1 MKRFKLFME
10 NMLVYGL
17 GGVIGKVIPIIMLPI
32 VTRLMPNTY
41 YFGINDIFTIIV
53 SFGSAI
59 AIMGMY
65 DAMFRL
71 FFDKEDDE
79 YKKVICS
86 TTLFITI
93 IFSIIIFFIIY
104 IFKGKLSGF
113 FFGDSAYEMLMV
125 VTGLNILFGA
135 TNTIVSAPTRM
146 KNQRKIFLI
155 TNTLTP
161 LISYAVAIPALM
173 RGYYVFG
180 LPVAAL
186 ISVIVTEIVFIF
198 LNRNWFSF
206 KKINIEKIKDLFKV
220 GIPLLPN
227 FLIYWV
233 FNSISRIVIARLLGN
248 EQVGIYAIGG
258 KIGQLSQLI
267 YIAFAGGWQYF
278 AFSTMKDEDQVKM
291 TSNIFEYLGIITFV
305 ASAFVAAL
313 SEVLFEMLFT
323 GDFVKGSIIAPY
335 LFLAPLLL
343 MLFQVA
349 GNQFL
354 VIKKTLPNLFILS
367 VGAILCVVITWFGV
381 ENIGIEGAALGTLV
395 GYSSAVAIGVLV
407 LEKKKLLKI
416 SFKFKVATVA
426 TIAYGICWRFSI
438 RDNTIWSVSLAF
450 VLTILFAVLYK
461 NDIMNLI
468 GKRPKAKEE

>member
-17 GGVIGKVIPIIMLPI
+17 GGVIGKIIPIIMLPI

-104 IFKGKLSGF
+104 IFKRELSGF
-113 FFGDSAYEMLMV
+113 FFGDSTYEMLMV

-161 LISYAVAIPALM
+161 LISYAVAIPALT

-206 KKINIEKIKDLFKV
+206 KKINMEKIKDLFKV

-313 SEVLFEMLFT
+313 SEVLFKLLFT

-407 LEKKKLLKI
+407 LEKKKLLEI
-416 SFKFKVATVA
+416 SFKFKIATVA
-426 TIAYGICWRFSI
+426 TIAYGICWRFII
-438 RDNTIWSVSLAF
+438 RDNMIWSISLAF